1 MRFTVN
7 LHKNLVQMPLPV
19 RICAH
24 LADPF
29 LANLC
34 GKQWTK
40 AVPAKSN
47 RFMADVDA
55 ALKKNIFDLPQRQ
68 RIANLHHDRESDDLG
83 RTVG

>member
-1 MRFTVN
+1 MRFTLD

-55 ALKKNIFDLPQRQ
+55 AF
-68 RIANLHHDRESDDLG
+68 
-83 RTVG
+83 V